1 MSDPISLTTLIVY
14 ALATARL
21 TALATGTDEITAS
34 PVLRLTSKINPAE
47 LDKGWRF
54 LLSYGITCMW
64 CASIY
69 VGMLL
74 MAPVAFWFPTEP
86 WALVPAL
93 GLAFS
98 QITGLLSGVGR
109 D

>member
-1 MSDPISLTTLIVY
+1 MSDAVSLTTLIVY

-21 TALATGTDEITAS
+21 TALATGTEEITAS
-34 PVLRLTSKINPAE
+34 PVLWLTGKINPAE

-54 LLSYGITCMW
+54 KLAYGVACMW

-69 VGMLL
+69 IGILA
-74 MAPVAFWFPTEP
+74 MAPIAFWRGEEP

-98 QITGLLSGVGR
+98 WFTGATSGWGR
-109 D
+109 